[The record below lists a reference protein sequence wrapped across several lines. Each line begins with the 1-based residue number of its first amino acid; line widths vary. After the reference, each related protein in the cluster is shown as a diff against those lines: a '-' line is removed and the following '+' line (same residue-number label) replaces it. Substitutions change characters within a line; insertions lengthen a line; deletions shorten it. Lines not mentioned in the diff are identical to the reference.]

1 MLSKNYFEEQPK
13 RKEKQMNN
21 RILSLG
27 LILILITSCTANKY
41 LPDDKKYYDGA
52 QVVWHAEGEVSP
64 SSKKNT
70 INDMQA
76 VLRPEPNVKLLG
88 MRPQVWFYHIAGEV
102 EKEKGFKYWLK
113 YKLGS
118 EPVYLEDVNITQ
130 MDRLLQ
136 NRLELNGFFDGIVTP
151 NVKERKHNGIINY
164 DTYVTSPYK
173 YDTIAPIEGEG
184 ILVDSIRAIQ
194 NNEEETLIATGERY
208 DFDNLE
214 LERAR
219 IEQALK
225 NEGFYFFDGRFI
237 LFRAD
242 STVNPDGKGVAIFP
256 KLKDNVTDQARTPYT
271 IDSVTIHSD
280 FLIQPEDT
288 VFYNG
293 TDTIRVQDLLYTTR
307 RNFFRPE
314 IIADQVLIRP
324 GQRYSRDLELRTI
337 NRLIQLDVFRLVN
350 VEYTELDS
358 GRLNTNI
365 YLSPYKKKSVRFEL
379 SAVTTSQSFAGPHL
393 QATFRN
399 RNFLRGAE
407 RYELSLTGSYE
418 WQIGG
423 KQSTSEERTSD
434 QNVSLLNNFE
444 VGLIQSLVI
453 PRLLTP
459 FNIDYSSAKYI
470 PETRFDLSFK
480 FLRRVGYYQFNSAET
495 NYGFQWRETT
505 TKRHNLFPLSVTY
518 IKLVNTTEEFED
530 ILDENEVLRRSLENQ
545 FIVGTNYSFYY
556 SSQEDPELA
565 ERDDNFYFNGNLGIA
580 GNVLYLAHE
589 LVGGPKDE
597 ETGSYTFLNQPF
609 SQYVRVSL
617 DFRHY
622 HDFTNTSRLASRFI
636 SGVGYSYGN
645 SEVMP
650 YAKQFSVGGA
660 SSLRGFRAR
669 SIGPGTYPGDTAVSF
684 VDQTGEIHLELNT
697 EWRFQIFEQIKGA
710 IFFDIGNIW
719 TVREELDEEN
729 NPIRPGSKFEFD
741 SFLSELAMN
750 TGFGIR
756 YDIDLFVI
764 RLDLGIPLKVPYSG
778 TVDRA
783 PVLNIAIGY
792 PF

>member
-1 MLSKNYFEEQPK
+1 M
-13 RKEKQMNN
+13 
-21 RILSLG
+21 
-27 LILILITSCTANKY
+27 LITSCTATKY
-41 LPDDKKYYDGA
+41 LPEGKKYYDGA
-52 QVVWHAEGEVSP
+52 EVVWHAEGDVSG
-64 SSKKNT
+64 SSRKNT
-70 INDMQA
+70 MNDMEA

-88 MRPQVWFYHIAGEV
+88 MRPKVWFYHIAGEV
-102 EKEKGFKYWLK
+102 EKEKGLKYWIK

-118 EPVYLEDVNITQ
+118 EPVYLEDVKISQ

-136 NRLELNGFFDGIVTP
+136 NRLELNGFFDGSVNP
-151 NVKERKHNGIINY
+151 NVKERKNSAVVKY
-164 DTYVTSPYK
+164 DTYVTTPYK

-184 ILVDSIRAIQ
+184 ALVDSIRAIQ
-194 NNEEETLIATGERY
+194 NNEEEALIATGERY
-208 DFDNLE
+208 DFNNLE

-219 IEQALK
+219 IEQGLK
-225 NEGFYFFDGRFI
+225 NEGFYFFDSRFI

-242 STVNPDGKGVAIFP
+242 STVNPAEKRVAIFP
-256 KLKDNVTDQARTPYT
+256 KIKENITDQAKTPFT

-280 FLIQPEDT
+280 FLILPEDT
-288 VFYNG
+288 VFYEG
-293 TDTIRVQDLLYTTR
+293 MDTIRIQDMLYTTR

-314 IIADQVLIRP
+314 IIANQVLIRP
-324 GQRYSRDLELRTI
+324 GERYSRDLELRTI

-350 VEYTELDS
+350 VEFTELDS

-365 YLSPYKKKSVRFEL
+365 YLSPYKKKSIRFEL

-423 KQSTSEERTSD
+423 KKSTSSERSGD
-434 QNVSLLNNFE
+434 QNVNLLNNFE
-444 VGLIQSLVI
+444 IGVIQSLVI

-480 FLRRVGYYQFNSAET
+480 LLSRVGFYQFNSAET

-505 TKRHNLFPLSVTY
+505 TKRHNLFPVAITY
-518 IKLVNTTEEFED
+518 IRLGNTSEEFQE
-530 ILDENEVLRRSLENQ
+530 ILGNNEILRRSLENQ
-545 FIVGTNYSFYY
+545 FIIGSTYSFFY

-565 ERDDNFYFNGNLGIA
+565 ERDDNFYFHGNLGIA
-580 GNVLYLAHE
+580 GNLLNLGHDLFGA
-589 LVGGPKDE
+589 PINE
-597 ETGSYTFLNQPF
+597 ETGSYTLFNQPF

-622 HDFTNTSRLASRFI
+622 HDFTSTSRLASRFI
-636 SGVGYSYGN
+636 SGLGYAYGN
-645 SEVMP
+645 SETMP
-650 YAKQFSVGGA
+650 YSKQFSVGGA

-669 SIGPGTYPGDTAVSF
+669 SVGPGVYPGDSTLSF

-719 TVREELDEEN
+719 TVREDEIN
-729 NPIRPGSKFEFD
+729 RPGGQFKFN
-741 SFLSELAMN
+741 SFLSQLAMN

-756 YDIDLFVI
+756 YDIEMFVI
-764 RLDLGIPLKVPYSG
+764 RLDLGIPLRLPSG
-778 TVDRA
+778 DLDRS